1 MSQSV
6 TFDTTSGIDLT
17 GWWSD
22 PRTGKSY
29 QVVDQF
35 FQDNV
40 LYVKTT
46 NGQVLNY
53 DVIQNLVKT
62 DAPLQAPVVP
72 ETAPLQTQQQQNS
85 LLLDGLLEEDREL
98 ISGGSRG
105 VNREPKEPE
114 KSVNELIIEKAF
126 SKAPEPSVTLMIDW
140 DWAGLGDTI
149 GMLTNTMDIPMC
161 DIVDIVY
168 KKYIGAMVDGAKKDF
183 TMYLETQ
190 IETQR
195 S

>member
-22 PRTGKSY
+22 PRTGKTY

-40 LYVKTT
+40 LYVKTI

-72 ETAPLQTQQQQNS
+72 ETAPIQTQQHNS

-98 ISGGSRG
+98 ISGGARG
-105 VNREPKEPE
+105 MSIEPKEPE

-126 SKAPEPSVTLMIDW
+126 SKAPEPSVTLKIDW
-140 DWAGLGDTI
+140 DWSGLGDTI
-149 GMLTNTMDIPMC
+149 GMLTKTMDIPMC

-190 IETQR
+190 I

>member
-6 TFDTTSGIDLT
+6 TFDTSSGIDLT

-40 LYVKTT
+40 LYVKTI

-72 ETAPLQTQQQQNS
+72 ETTPLKPQQQQNS
-85 LLLDGLLEEDREL
+85 LLLDGLLEEDIEL
-98 ISGGSRG
+98 ISGGS
-105 VNREPKEPE
+105 NRAPKEPE

-126 SKAPEPSVTLMIDW
+126 SKAPEPSVTLKIEW
-140 DWAGLGDTI
+140 DWSGLGDTI
-149 GMLTNTMDIPMC
+149 DMLTETMDIPMD
-161 DIVDIVY
+161 DIADIVY
-168 KKYIGAMVDGAKKDF
+168 KKYVGAMVDGAKKEF
-183 TMYLETQ
+183 TMYLEA
-190 IETQR
+190 QR